1 MAGWCKIF
9 DIDIDIIDRGVLLF
23 LGVHGRRSTRDH
35 TGIESGSPLGGTR
48 SMDAAALIPQL
59 EALLKQ
65 YGVKGISVATL
76 HADGRCTALAVGDAD
91 ARAPLSLTTP

>member
-1 MAGWCKIF
+1 
-9 DIDIDIIDRGVLLF
+9 
-23 LGVHGRRSTRDH
+23 
-35 TGIESGSPLGGTR
+35 
-48 SMDAAALIPQL
+48 MDAAALIPQL